1 LTYIRDCIYYN
12 ALLQQI
18 QHTVPI
24 SPIFR
29 SLTTALVVS
38 LAAALSACDRGDAA
52 TRAAGA
58 PQGPPAVPA
67 KVREVKPQ
75 NVPIVVEAVGQ
86 VQGSK
91 EVEVRARVSGI
102 LQKRLYNE
110 GQRVQAGAP
119 LFQIEPAPYEI
130 ALQQA
135 RAQLAQEQARQ
146 EQTKREA
153 GRLKEL
159 AEQKA
164 ISQKEFDDAVSAQK
178 LSAASMQAAEARV
191 REAELNLSYT
201 KVTAPVSGVTGRIVR
216 SEGSLVSPGA
226 DSLLT
231 TIVQVDPIWVRF
243 SIAESDLAKL
253 PGRRLDPNAADVRL
267 ILTDGSEYPI
277 KGRINF
283 SAAQIDPRLA
293 TKELR
298 AEFDN
303 PRGRVLPG
311 DFVRVRLT
319 GGEYKNAFLVPQSAV
334 FQTEQGQFVF
344 VLDQENKAAIR
355 PVQTGEWIGSDW
367 LIQGGLKPGDR
378 VVLDNLL
385 KLRPGAAVAPQLADA
400 GPAASQG
407 GTPGAGA
414 AQKSPAAPA
423 GKAAK

>member
-1 LTYIRDCIYYN
+1 MIARG
-12 ALLQQI
+12 
-18 QHTVPI
+18 P
-24 SPIFR
+24 
-29 SLTTALVVS
+29 SLFLSVL
-38 LAAALSACDRGDAA
+38 LAAVLSGCDRGDSAARAA
-52 TRAAGA
+52 TA
-58 PQGPPAVPA
+58 PQAPPAVPA
-67 KVREVKPQ
+67 KVREMKPQ
-75 NVPIVVEAVGQ
+75 NVPIVLDAVGQ

-91 EVEVRARVSGI
+91 EVEVRARVGGI
-102 LQKRLYNE
+102 LLKRLYNE

-119 LFQIEPAPYEI
+119 LFQIDPAPYEI

-146 EQTKREA
+146 EQTQREA

-178 LSAASMQAAEARV
+178 LSAASLQAAEARV
-191 REAELNLSYT
+191 REAQLNLSYT

-231 TIVQVDPIWVRF
+231 TIVQVDPVWVRF
-243 SIAESDLAKL
+243 SIAESDVAKL
-253 PGRRLDPNAADVRL
+253 PGRRLDAASADVRL
-267 ILTDGSEYPI
+267 ILNDGSEYPI

-311 DFVRVRLT
+311 DFVRVRMT

-334 FQTEQGQFVF
+334 FQTEQGHFMF
-344 VLDQENKAAIR
+344 VLDPENKATIR

-385 KLRPGAAVAPQLADA
+385 KLRPGASDAPQHADA
-400 GPAASQG
+400 GPPAAQG
-407 GTPGAGA
+407 GAPAAGA
-414 AQKSPAAPA
+414 AEKSAA
-423 GKAAK
+423 GKAATK

>member
-1 LTYIRDCIYYN
+1 
-12 ALLQQI
+12 
-18 QHTVPI
+18 
-24 SPIFR
+24 
-29 SLTTALVVS
+29 LTTVLVVS
-38 LAAALSACDRGDAA
+38 LAAALSGCDRGDSAARAA
-52 TRAAGA
+52 TA
-58 PQGPPAVPA
+58 PQAPPAVPA
-67 KVREVKPQ
+67 KVREAKPQ
-75 NVPIVVEAVGQ
+75 NVPIVIEAVGQ

-91 EVEVRARVSGI
+91 EVEVRARVTGI

-110 GQRVQAGAP
+110 GQRVRAGAP
-119 LFQIEPAPYEI
+119 LFQIDPAPYEI

-135 RAQLAQEQARQ
+135 HAQLAQEQARQ
-146 EQTKREA
+146 EQTRREA

-164 ISQKEFDDAVSAQK
+164 ISQKEFDDATSAQK
-178 LSAASMQAAEARV
+178 LSAAALQAAEARV

-243 SIAESDLAKL
+243 SVAETDVAKL

-267 ILTDGSEYPI
+267 ILNDGSTYPV

-283 SAAQIDPRLA
+283 TAAQIDPRLA

-334 FQTEQGQFVF
+334 FQTEKGQFVF
-344 VLDQENKAAIR
+344 VLDQDNKATVR

-367 LIQGGLKPGDR
+367 LIQGGLQAGDR

-385 KLRPGAAVAPQLADA
+385 KLRPGAPVAPQLADA
-400 GPAASQG
+400 TPAAAPS
-407 GTPGAGA
+407 GAP
-414 AQKSPAAPA
+414 QQQSPAAA
-423 GKAAK
+423 GKAPAK

>member
-1 LTYIRDCIYYN
+1 MMTRGLS
-12 ALLQQI
+12 LLL
-18 QHTVPI
+18 P
-24 SPIFR
+24 
-29 SLTTALVVS
+29 ALVAAS
-38 LAAALSACDRGDAA
+38 LIGPLAGCDRGDAA
-52 TRAAGA
+52 VRQASAQ
-58 PQGPPAVPA
+58 QGPPPVPA

-75 NVPIVVEAVGQ
+75 PVPIVLDAVGQ

-91 EVEVRARVSGI
+91 EVEVRARVTGI
-102 LQKRLYNE
+102 LLKRLYNE

-119 LFQIEPAPYEI
+119 LFQIDPAPYEI

-178 LSAASMQAAEARV
+178 LSTASLQAAEARV

-201 KVTAPVSGVTGRIVR
+201 RVTAPVSGVTGRIVR
-216 SEGSLVSPGA
+216 SEGSLVSPNA
-226 DSLLT
+226 DASLLT
-231 TIVQVDPIWVRF
+231 TIIQIQPVWVRF
-243 SIAESDLAKL
+243 SLSESDLAKL
-253 PGRRLDPNAADVRL
+253 PGRRVDPNSAEVQLVLA
-267 ILTDGSEYPI
+267 DGSVYPG

-283 SAAQIDPRLA
+283 AAAQIDPRLA
-293 TKELR
+293 TQELR

-303 PRGRVLPG
+303 PKSRVLPG

-319 GGEYKNAFLVPQSAV
+319 GGKYQNAFLVPQQAV

-344 VLDQENKAAIR
+344 VLDAENKATVR
-355 PVQTGEWIGSDW
+355 PVKTGEWVGQDW
-367 LIQGGLKPGDR
+367 LVLDGLRAGDR
-378 VVLDNLL
+378 VVVDNLM

-400 GPAASQG
+400 GPAAAQG
-407 GTPGAGA
+407 G
-414 AQKSPAAPA
+414 AAPGGAPKEQPSSA
-423 GKAAK
+423 GKAPASK

>member
-1 LTYIRDCIYYN
+1 
-12 ALLQQI
+12 
-18 QHTVPI
+18 
-24 SPIFR
+24 
-29 SLTTALVVS
+29 
-38 LAAALSACDRGDAA
+38 
-52 TRAAGA
+52 
-58 PQGPPAVPA
+58 
-67 KVREVKPQ
+67 VKPQ

-91 EVEVRARVSGI
+91 EVEVRARVGGI
-102 LQKRLYNE
+102 LLKRLYNE
-110 GQRVQAGAP
+110 GQRVKAGAP
-119 LFQIEPAPYEI
+119 LAQIDPAPYEI

-178 LSAASMQAAEARV
+178 LSSASLQAAEARV
-191 REAELNLSYT
+191 REAQLNLSYT
-201 KVTAPVSGVTGRIVR
+201 RVTAPVSGLTGRSVR
-216 SEGSLVSPGA
+216 SEGSLVNTGT

-253 PGRRLDPNAADVRL
+253 PDRRLDPKAADVRL
-267 ILTDGSEYPI
+267 VLNDGSDYPI

-319 GGEYKNAFLVPQSAV
+319 AGEYKNTFLVPQSAV
-334 FQTEQGQFVF
+334 FQTEQGHFVF
-344 VLDQENKAAIR
+344 VLDQDNKATIR

-367 LIQGGLKPGDR
+367 LIPGGLKPGDR

-385 KLRPGAAVAPQLADA
+385 KLRPGASVAPQLADA
-400 GPAASQG
+400 GPAAAAPG
-407 GTPGAGA
+407 GAP
-414 AQKSPAAPA
+414 AQPKSPAAPA
-423 GKAAK
+423 GKAPYK